1 MDFFEVV
8 RRRHSVRRYTDKAIS
23 QEDMNAIITV
33 AESAP
38 SSKNTHSSAFLII
51 EDPDTLLA
59 LSQMRQSGSGP
70 LKHAKAAIVVM
81 GDQTRTDLWVD
92 NCAISAT
99 MIQLAAT
106 ALGIGS
112 CWIHVNG
119 RKRTNDPDDTALA
132 EDYVRELLGIR
143 DQMRVNCIMALGYE
157 AEPEA

>member
-1 MDFFEVV
+1 MDFFEVIK
-8 RRRHSVRRYTDKAIS
+8 RRHSVRRYTDKSIS
-23 QEDMNAIITV
+23 QEDINTIITV

-38 SSKNTHSSAFLII
+38 SSKNTRSSAFMII
-51 EDPDTLLA
+51 EDPDTILA
-59 LSQMRQSGSGP
+59 LSQMRESGSGP

-81 GDQTRTDLWVD
+81 GDETKTDLWVD

-119 RKRTNDPDDTALA
+119 RKRSKDPENPALA
-132 EDYVRELLGIR
+132 EDYVRELLGIK
-143 DQMRVNCIMALGYE
+143 DNMRINCVMSLGYE